1 MTVKPSLIER
11 CAHAVGMVIRRTG
24 IDRARRCSA
33 AAAPLLA
40 AVGGAVLALAGPGG
54 SASAQDAPL
63 SIYFVGCAAP
73 TGFHGYLAR
82 GAEEAGKNLG
92 VKVTYI
98 YPDQLTIPNQ
108 VEKIE
113 EAIAAKANG
122 IALCEFA
129 QDAAYAEVAAR
140 AKEAGIAF
148 GSAAAPPAGSQ
159 VRDPNDFFLF
169 RTGSDEKAA
178 GALTAKR
185 LISMGVK
192 GGVVVGDQQPGDAT
206 CRDRADSE
214 IATLKAAGIKAD
226 FLELTMDPGQ
236 QSESLFN
243 YLRVHPDTQA
253 ATSVCDVIDGFL
265 SAKADSGKKDL
276 ILTGYDIVAQ
286 SLAAIK
292 DGRQAFTIDQQQFW
306 RGYMPVLLLT
316 HYLKYGL
323 IEANYFL
330 TGPTIVDSASVDRV
344 AALVKQGY
352 R

>member
-1 MTVKPSLIER
+1 MTLKPGLINL
-11 CAHAVGMVIRRTG
+11 TL
-24 IDRARRCSA
+24 RAAC
-33 AAAPLLA
+33 A
-40 AVGGAVLALAGPGG
+40 AVGGMVALAASSGAAMAEGG
-54 SASAQDAPL
+54 NI

-82 GAEEAGKNLG
+82 GAAEAGKNLG

-98 YPDQLTIPNQ
+98 YPDELTIPNQ

-129 QDAAYAEVAAR
+129 QDSAYVDVAAR

-148 GSAAAPPAGSQ
+148 GSAAAPPAGAQ
-159 VRDPNDFFLF
+159 VRDPNDIFLF

-185 LISMGVK
+185 LIAMGVK

-214 IATLKAAGIKAD
+214 ISALKAAGIKAE

-243 YLRVHPDTQA
+243 YLRAHPDTQA

-265 SAKADSGKKDL
+265 TAKADSGRNDL
-276 ILTGYDIVAQ
+276 VLTGYDIVAQ
-286 SLAAIK
+286 GLAAIK

-330 TGPTIVDSASVDRV
+330 TGPTIVDSSNVDRV
-344 AALVKQGY
+344 AALVKEGY

>member
-1 MTVKPSLIER
+1 MASFGFAT
-11 CAHAVGMVIRRTG
+11 ATY
-24 IDRARRCSA
+24 
-33 AAAPLLA
+33 
-40 AVGGAVLALAGPGG
+40 
-54 SASAQDAPL
+54 SASAADL

-82 GAEEAGKNLG
+82 GAEEAGRNLG

-108 VEKIE
+108 VQKIE

-129 QDAAYAEVAAR
+129 QDAAYVDVAKR

-159 VRDPNDFFLF
+159 VRDPNDIFLF

-178 GALTAKR
+178 GALSGKR
-185 LISMGVK
+185 LLAMGVK
-192 GGVVVGDQQPGDAT
+192 GNVAVVDQQPGDAT

-214 IATLKAAGIKAD
+214 IAALNAGGVKAE
-226 FLELTMDPGQ
+226 FVESSMDPGQ
-236 QSESLFN
+236 ESELVVN
-243 YLRVHPDTQA
+243 YLRKHPDTAA
-253 ATSVCDVIDGFL
+253 ATSVCNISAGLL
-265 SAKADSGKKDL
+265 SAKNDSGKSDL
-276 ILTGYDIVAQ
+276 IITGYDLDAQ
-286 SLAAIK
+286 ALAAIK
-292 DGRQAFTIDQQQFW
+292 DGRQSFTIDQQQFW

-323 IEANYFL
+323 VEANYFL
-330 TGPTIVDSASVDRV
+330 TGPTIVDKSNIDQV
-344 AALVKQGY
+344 AKLVTAGY

>member
-1 MTVKPSLIER
+1 MSVVRHSTLSSGVCGMAALLVAATVPL
-11 CAHAVGMVIRRTG
+11 VGSPR
-24 IDRARRCSA
+24 DARAA
-33 AAAPLLA
+33 
-40 AVGGAVLALAGPGG
+40 
-54 SASAQDAPL
+54 DAPI

-108 VEKIE
+108 VQKIE

-129 QDAAYAEVAAR
+129 QDDAYTEVAAR

-148 GSAAAPPAGSQ
+148 GSAAAPPAGAQ
-159 VRDPNDFFLF
+159 VRDPNDIFLF

-185 LISMGVK
+185 LIAMGVK

-206 CRDRADSE
+206 CRDRAESE
-214 IATLKAAGIKAD
+214 ISALKAAGIKAD

-265 SAKADSGKKDL
+265 SAKADSGRKDL

-316 HYLKYGL
+316 HYIKYGL

-330 TGPTIVDSASVDRV
+330 TGPTIVDASNVDRV

>member
-1 MTVKPSLIER
+1 MKAKPSLTNLLER
-11 CAHAVGMVIRRTG
+11 GGLTKRGLPAAF
-24 IDRARRCSA
+24 A
-33 AAAPLLA
+33 AAMLA
-40 AVGGAVLALAGPGG
+40 IAGTGG
-54 SASAQDAPL
+54 SASAQDSNI

-82 GAEEAGKNLG
+82 GAAEAGKNLG

-108 VEKIE
+108 VQKIE

-129 QDAAYAEVAAR
+129 QDTAYTDVAAR

-159 VRDPNDFFLF
+159 VRDPNDIFLF

-178 GALTAKR
+178 GGLTAKR
-185 LISMGVK
+185 LIAMGVK

-214 IATLKAAGIKAD
+214 ISALKAAGIKAE

-243 YLRVHPDTQA
+243 YLRAHSDTQA

-265 SAKADSGKKDL
+265 SAKADSGRKDL

-330 TGPTIVDSASVDRV
+330 TGPTIVDASNVDRV
-344 AALVKQGY
+344 AALVKEGY

>member
-1 MTVKPSLIER
+1 MMKPSLTR
-11 CAHAVGMVIRRTG
+11 FAIRAASIMT
-24 IDRARRCSA
+24 A
-33 AAAPLLA
+33 AAFVLPVAGSGAQA
-40 AVGGAVLALAGPGG
+40 A
-54 SASAQDAPL
+54 DEI

-108 VEKIE
+108 VQKIE

-129 QDAAYAEVAAR
+129 EDAAYADVAAR

-148 GSAAAPPAGSQ
+148 GSAAAPPAGKQ

-178 GALTAKR
+178 GKLTAQR
-185 LISMGVK
+185 LIAMGVK
-192 GGVVVGDQQPGDAT
+192 GRVVVGDQQPGDAT
-206 CRDRADSE
+206 CRDRADAE
-214 IATLKAAGIKAD
+214 IETLKAAGITGD

-236 QSESLFN
+236 QSEAFFN
-243 YLRVHPDTQA
+243 FFRAHPDTVA
-253 ATSVCDVIDGFL
+253 ATSVCDVVDGLL
-265 SAKADSGKKDL
+265 SAKADSGKADL
-276 ILTGYDIVAQ
+276 IITGYDIVAQ
-286 SLAAIK
+286 SLAAIQ

-316 HYLKYGL
+316 HYIKYGL
-323 IEANYFL
+323 VEANYFL
-330 TGPTIVDSASVDRV
+330 TGPTIVDKTNVEQV
-344 AALVKQGY
+344 AKLVKAGY

>member
-1 MTVKPSLIER
+1 MRRRPDTSEELMRNWIAGPRL
-11 CAHAVGMVIRRTG
+11 AVV
-24 IDRARRCSA
+24 A
-33 AAAPLLA
+33 
-40 AVGGAVLALAGPGG
+40 GAMLALPASG
-54 SASAQDAPL
+54 SAVMAKDL

-82 GAEEAGKNLG
+82 GAEEAGRNLG

-108 VEKIE
+108 VQKIE
-113 EAIAAKANG
+113 EAIAAHADG
-122 IALCEFA
+122 IALCAFA
-129 QDAAYAEVAAR
+129 EDAAYAEVAAR

-169 RTGSDEKAA
+169 RTGSDERAA
-178 GALTAKR
+178 GKLTAQR
-185 LISMGVK
+185 LIKMGVK
-192 GGVVVGDQQPGDAT
+192 GRVVVGDQQPGDAT
-206 CRDRADSE
+206 CRDRAESE
-214 IATLKAAGIKAD
+214 IETLKAAGIQGD

-236 QSESLFN
+236 QSEALFN
-243 YLRVHPDTQA
+243 YLRRNPDTKA

-265 SAKADSGKKDL
+265 SAKADSGRSDL
-276 ILTGYDIVAQ
+276 VLTGYDIVAQ
-286 SLAAIK
+286 SLQAIR

-330 TGPTIVDSASVDRV
+330 TGPTIVDSSNVERV
-344 AALVKQGY
+344 AALVEQGY

>member
-1 MTVKPSLIER
+1 MIVKLILSR
-11 CAHAVGMVIRRTG
+11 LCLQAARTMIR
-24 IDRARRCSA
+24 AK
-33 AAAPLLA
+33 PFA
-40 AVGGAVLALAGPGG
+40 AVGGALFALAATGG
-54 SASAQDAPL
+54 AAMAQNNI
-63 SIYFVGCAAP
+63 SIYFVGCSAP

-98 YPDQLTIPNQ
+98 YPDELTIPNQ
-108 VEKIE
+108 VQKIE

-129 QDAAYAEVAAR
+129 QDSAYADVAAR

-159 VRDPNDFFLF
+159 LRDPNDFFLF

-178 GALTAKR
+178 GALSAKH
-185 LISMGVK
+185 LIAMGVK
-192 GGVVVGDQQPGDAT
+192 GGVVVVDQQPGDAT
-206 CRDRADSE
+206 CRDRADTE
-214 IATLKAAGIKAD
+214 IATLKAAGIKAE
-226 FLELTMDPGQ
+226 FLESSMDPGQ
-236 QSESLFN
+236 ESELVVN
-243 YLRVHPDTQA
+243 YLRKNPATAA
-253 ATSVCDVIDGFL
+253 ATSVCHVSAGLL

-276 ILTGYDIVAQ
+276 IITGYDLDAQ
-286 SLAAIK
+286 ALDAIK

-330 TGPTIVDSASVDRV
+330 TGPTVVDKSNIEQV
-344 AALVKQGY
+344 AKLVTAGY

>member
-1 MTVKPSLIER
+1 MSD
-11 CAHAVGMVIRRTG
+11 RTM
-24 IDRARRCSA
+24 RAWHRG
-33 AAAPLLA
+33 LA
-40 AVGGAVLALAGPGG
+40 MASCVAVLIGLAG
-54 SASAQDAPL
+54 AAKAADKPL

-108 VEKIE
+108 VQKIE

-129 QDAAYAEVAAR
+129 EDAAYVDVAKR

-148 GSAAAPPAGSQ
+148 GSAAAPPAGAQ
-159 VRDPNDFFLF
+159 VRNPDDIFLF

-178 GALTAKR
+178 GALSGKR
-185 LISMGVK
+185 LIAMGVK
-192 GGVVVGDQQPGDAT
+192 DGVVVADQQPGDAT

-214 IATLKAAGIKAD
+214 IAVLKAAGIKAE
-226 FLELTMDPGQ
+226 FLESSMDPGQ
-236 QSESLFN
+236 ESELIVN
-243 YLRVHPDTQA
+243 YLRKNPDTAA
-253 ATSVCDVIDGFL
+253 ATSVCNISAGLL
-265 SAKADSGKKDL
+265 SAKNDSGKKDL
-276 ILTGYDIVAQ
+276 IITGYDLDAQ
-286 SLAAIK
+286 ALDAIK

-330 TGPTIVDSASVDRV
+330 TGPTIVDKSNIDQV
-344 AALVKQGY
+344 AKLVTAGY